1 MDRAEVIE
9 ILKRYKELL
18 SKQMNFESSILFG
31 SCTKGGQRE
40 DSDIDV
46 AVVVDE
52 MSGDYFETRPILWK
66 ISREVDDR
74 IEPLILERKHDDSG
88 FLTEVMRSGVLIE

>member
-1 MDRAEVIE
+1 MHKTEVIE

-18 SKQMNFESSILFG
+18 SKQMNFESLILYG
-31 SCTKGGQRE
+31 SYIKGTQRE

-46 AVVVDE
+46 AVVVNE
-52 MSGDYFETRPILWK
+52 MQGDYFETRPILWK

-74 IEPLILERKHDDSG
+74 IEPLIFEKKHDASG
-88 FLTEVMRSGVLIE
+88 FLEEVMKSGIVI

>member
-1 MDRAEVIE
+1 MDKTEVIE

-18 SKQMNFESSILFG
+18 SKHINFESLILYG
-31 SCTKGGQRE
+31 SYTRGNQRE

-74 IEPLILERKHDDSG
+74 IEPLIFEKKHDASG
-88 FLTEVMRSGVLIE
+88 FLEEVMRSGIVIS

>member
-1 MDRAEVIE
+1 MIQPEVIK
-9 ILKRYKELL
+9 ILRRYKALL
-18 SKQMNFESSILFG
+18 SKHIDFESLILFG
-31 SCTKGGQRE
+31 SYTRSAQRE

-52 MSGDYFETRPILWK
+52 MPGDYFETRPILWK

-74 IEPLILERKHDDSG
+74 IEPLILEKKHDASG
-88 FLTEVMRSGVLIE
+88 FLGEIMRSGIVI

>member
-1 MDRAEVIE
+1 MDKAEVIE

-18 SKQMNFESSILFG
+18 SRQMNFESLILFG
-31 SCTKGGQRE
+31 SYTKGAQRQ

-52 MSGDYFETRPILWK
+52 MTGDYFETRPILWK
-66 ISREVDDR
+66 LSREVDDR
-74 IEPLILERKHDDSG
+74 IEPLILEKKHDASG
-88 FLTEVMRSGVLIE
+88 FLAEVMRSGIVI

>member
-1 MDRAEVIE
+1 MDKAEVIE
-9 ILKRYKELL
+9 ILKRYKDLL
-18 SKQMNFESSILFG
+18 SRQINFESLILFG
-31 SCTKGGQRE
+31 SYTQGGQTE

-74 IEPLILERKHDDSG
+74 IEPLILERKHDQSG
-88 FLTEVMRSGVLIE
+88 FLAEVMRSGIVI

>member
-1 MDRAEVIE
+1 MDTKEVIE

-18 SKQMNFESSILFG
+18 SKNINFESLILFG
-31 SCTKGGQRE
+31 SYTKGAQRQ

-52 MSGDYFETRPILWK
+52 MPGDYFVTRPILWK
-66 ISREVDDR
+66 LSREVDDR
-74 IEPLILERKHDDSG
+74 IEPVILEKKHDASG
-88 FLTEVMRSGVLIE
+88 FLAEVMRSGIVI

>member
-1 MDRAEVIE
+1 MDRAEVIQ
-9 ILKRYKELL
+9 ILKRYRELL
-18 SKQMNFESSILFG
+18 SKHMNFESLILFG
-31 SCTKGGQRE
+31 SYTKGAQSE
-40 DSDIDV
+40 DSDINV

-74 IEPLILERKHDDSG
+74 IEPHVLERKHDDSG
-88 FLTEVMRSGVLIE
+88 FLTEVMRSGIVI

>member
-1 MDRAEVIE
+1 MDKAEVIE

-18 SKQMNFESSILFG
+18 SRQMNFESLILFG
-31 SCTKGGQRE
+31 SYTKGAQRQ

-52 MSGDYFETRPILWK
+52 MPGDYFETRPILWK
-66 ISREVDDR
+66 LSREVDDR
-74 IEPLILERKHDDSG
+74 IEPLILEKKHDASG
-88 FLTEVMRSGVLIE
+88 FLAEVMRSGIVI

>member
-1 MDRAEVIE
+1 MDKEDVIK

-18 SKQMNFESSILFG
+18 SKQISFESLILFG
-31 SCTKGGQRE
+31 SYTKGAQRE

-52 MSGDYFETRPILWK
+52 MPGDYFETRPILWK
-66 ISREVDDR
+66 LSREVDDR
-74 IEPLILERKHDDSG
+74 IEPLILEKKHDASG
-88 FLTEVMRSGVLIE
+88 FLAEIMRSGIVI

>member
-1 MDRAEVIE
+1 MDKAEVIE

-18 SKQMNFESSILFG
+18 SKHMNFDSLILFG
-31 SCTKGGQRE
+31 SYTKGVQSQ

-52 MSGDYFETRPILWK
+52 MTGDFFETRPILWK
-66 ISREVDDR
+66 ISRQVDDR

-88 FLTEVMRSGVLIE
+88 FLAEVMRSGIVI

>member
-1 MDRAEVIE
+1 MDKKEVIE

-18 SKQMNFESSILFG
+18 SKHMQFESLILFG
-31 SCTKGGQRE
+31 SYTKGAQKE

-46 AVVVDE
+46 AVVVNE

-74 IEPLILERKHDDSG
+74 IEPLILEKNHDASG
-88 FLTEVMRSGVLIE
+88 FLEEVLRSGIAI

>member
-1 MDRAEVIE
+1 MHKAEVIE

-18 SKQMNFESSILFG
+18 SKHMQFESLILFG
-31 SCTKGGQRE
+31 SYTKGAPRE

-46 AVVVDE
+46 AVVVNE

-74 IEPLILERKHDDSG
+74 IEPLILEKNHDASG
-88 FLTEVMRSGVLIE
+88 FLEEVLRSGIAI

>member
-1 MDRAEVIE
+1 MDKTEVIE

-18 SKQMNFESSILFG
+18 SRQMNFESLILFG
-31 SCTKGGQRE
+31 SYTKGAQRQ

-52 MSGDYFETRPILWK
+52 MHGDYFETRPILWK
-66 ISREVDDR
+66 LSREVDDR
-74 IEPLILERKHDDSG
+74 IEPLILEKKHDSSG
-88 FLTEVMRSGVLIE
+88 FLAEVMRSGIVI

>member
-1 MDRAEVIE
+1 VQ
-9 ILKRYKELL
+9 
-18 SKQMNFESSILFG
+18 SQ
-31 SCTKGGQRE
+31 

-52 MSGDYFETRPILWK
+52 MTGDFFETRPILWK
-66 ISREVDDR
+66 ISRQVDDR

-88 FLTEVMRSGVLIE
+88 FLAEVMRSGIVI